1 MQGNVE
7 HMSLEV
13 EMQISKSQFQ
23 WTKLPISE
31 YGVFHPLT
39 VVT

>member
-23 WTKLPISE
+23 RAKLPISA
-31 YGVFHPLT
+31 YGVFCLLT